1 VKRETIYSTRN
12 AAEWIASQ
20 HRSELH
26 KGDFQ
31 SLQEASKTHV
41 TLENLIEE
49 FLRSKKGVV
58 RESTYKR
65 QLNYFKPFKELFK
78 KIYPEPSKE
87 ISFI

>member
-12 AAEWIASQ
+12 AAELIASQ
-20 HRSELH
+20 HRCELL

-31 SLQEASKTHV
+31 SLQEASKKHV

-58 RESTYKR
+58 RQRTYKHYV
-65 QLNYFKPFKELFK
+65 NCFEPFKELLK
-78 KIYPEPSKE
+78 KLYPEPSKK
-87 ISFI
+87 ISSI

>member
-65 QLNYFKPFKELFK
+65 QLNCFQTLQRTLQKD
-78 KIYPEPSKE
+78 
-87 ISFI
+87 ISGAF